1 MKKTYTREQIK
12 NFYDAR
18 KMQIDAKITKITP
31 SNQLHR
37 SSGNTFEA
45 KITHSLFCLYAQVED
60 DAYDP
65 NWKSRENGHA
75 WLSYDQSENVF
86 VYDTRK
92 RDDDWSE
99 TLIDN
104 ILDRN
109 QSARVEKWIEFLSS
123 IEYEENMETA
133 CSYYNLQGSYFGSI
147 RNKFH
152 STGVVSEYEYS
163 RLVRNKYTTKVIT
176 AKRSEPKF
184 AVGSLV
190 CFRATHE
197 ETTNEEGTHKCWKRD
212 QTGNGILVLS
222 NTAPI
227 ISACA
232 GAKRYKAVVVGDT
245 ETFYIE
251 ERHIKKKRKLKVN
264 KS

>member
-1 MKKTYTREQIK
+1 MRKTYTREQIK

-18 KMQIDAKITKITP
+18 KMQIEADIVGDLP
-31 SNQLHR
+31 NV
-37 SSGNTFEA
+37 GGTFEA
-45 KITHSLFCLYAQVED
+45 KITRSLYCLYSQVVGD
-60 DAYDP
+60 VYDP

-99 TLIDN
+99 ALIDN
-104 ILDRN
+104 ILERN
-109 QSARVEKWIEFLSS
+109 QSSRVEKWIEFLSTD
-123 IEYEENMETA
+123 EYKEDMQTA
-133 CSYYNLQGSYFGSI
+133 CTYYDLQGSYFGKI
-147 RNKFH
+147 RKKFAN
-152 STGVVSEYEYS
+152 TGVVSEYEYS
-163 RLVRNKYTTKVIT
+163 RLVKNKYTSKVIT

-190 CFRATHE
+190 SFRASHE
-197 ETTNEEGTHKCWKRD
+197 ETMNEEGTSRCWKRD
-212 QTGNGILVLS
+212 GTGNGILVLS

-227 ISACA
+227 VSACA

-245 ETFYIE
+245 QTFYIE
-251 ERHIKKKRKLKVN
+251 ERYLKKKRKLKVN